1 MYENKLIYGKSDLL
15 GIVSVEPSGGEDMS
29 VFVQNEDGEVEE
41 IVGPATYWFLTN
53 KEISPKQEKLE
64 GNQYFKY
71 LATFNS
77 LEEQRNLRK
86 SLMQKRMDYYDIYD
100 TKESNLV
107 FNGMTY
113 YKGLQLKDI
122 AVLSFDIESDSLVKT
137 KDSEIYLITNTFR
150 NKNGVV
156 RKTFSLEDY
165 SHHMRPQYK
174 MLNAWCDWVREM
186 NPSIMLGHNIFGYD
200 LPYLDHVAKLNET
213 ELMLGRND
221 SAIKFNTYASE
232 YRKDGSQSYEYFNA
246 HIYGREIIDTMF
258 LSIKYDVVKKEFPS
272 YGLKPIVKVLGM
284 EKQGRSFVDASKIK
298 QYYNARATDPEMWQ
312 KVKQY
317 AEEDSDDALKL
328 FDKMAPSYFYFTQ
341 SVSKTFQQMI
351 NGATGSQINNMMV
364 RAYLQDGHSVA
375 KASEAEKFEGA
386 ISFGVPGIYKNAF
399 KQDVSSLYPSIMRQ
413 FQVYDKYKDPKRY
426 FLELVETFTL
436 ERLKN
441 KRLAKETSN
450 QFYNDLQESQKIAI
464 NSAYGFLGA
473 NGLNYNSPTNASFVT
488 AKGREILE
496 TAVVFAT
503 GNSVDYWKQ
512 KAGITE
518 DEVENVE

>member
-1 MYENKLIYGKSDLL
+1 MYENKLIYGKSDLQ
-15 GIVSVEPSGGEDMS
+15 GIVSIEPSGGEDMS
-29 VFVQNEDGEVEE
+29 VFVQNEDGEVEQ

-53 KEISPKQEKLE
+53 KKISDKQETLD

-71 LATFNS
+71 LATFNT
-77 LEEQRNLRK
+77 LEEQRTLRK
-86 SLMQKRMDYYDIYD
+86 TLMQKRMDYYDIYD

-122 AVLSFDIESDSLVKT
+122 SVLSFDIESDGLVQT

-150 NKNGVV
+150 NKKKTV

-165 SHHMRPQYK
+165 PSQK
-174 MLNAWCDWVREM
+174 EMLQAWVDWVYKM

-200 LPYLDHVAKLNET
+200 LPYIQHVADLHDVKLN
-213 ELMLGRND
+213 LGRD
-221 SAIKFNTYASE
+221 GSELRFNTYSSE
-232 YRKDGSQSYEYFNA
+232 YRKDGSQSYTYFNA

-272 YGLKPIVKVLGM
+272 YGLKPIVKALGM
-284 EKQGRSFVDASKIK
+284 EKPGRSFVDASKIK
-298 QYYNARATDPEMWQ
+298 EYYNNRHADPEMWA

-375 KASEAEKFEGA
+375 KADEAAEFAGG
-386 ISFGVPGIYKNAF
+386 ISIGIPGIYKNCLKWDLA
-399 KQDVSSLYPSIMRQ
+399 SAYPHTIIQ
-413 FQVYDKYKDPKRY
+413 FELYDKRKDPKAYFLYMVRY
-426 FLELVETFTL
+426 FTS
-436 ERLKN
+436 ERIKN
-441 KRLAKETSN
+441 KKLAKSTGEQYYSDME
-450 QFYNDLQESQKIAI
+450 QAQKIVI
-464 NSAYGFLGA
+464 NSFFGFCG
-473 NGLNYNSPTNASFVT
+473 
-488 AKGREILE
+488 AKGLAYNAPAVAAEI
-496 TAVVFAT
+496 TRRCRGYITDSIRWAT
-503 GNSVDYWKQ
+503 GKELDHWQALAKPEEADIN
-512 KAGITE
+512 E
-518 DEVENVE
+518 